1 MKRELTADFA
11 GEPAIIVMKD
21 GHHVSRIS
29 DFIIYS
35 VEAAYIND
43 VVKEYG
49 PCTSTSQLPS
59 SILSIDVLQKLIV
72 WSDL

>member
-1 MKRELTADFA
+1 LKRELTAVSA
-11 GEPAIIVMKD
+11 GEPAITVMKD

-49 PCTSTSQLPS
+49 PCTSISQ
-59 SILSIDVLQKLIV
+59 
-72 WSDL
+72 